1 MLIPFGAS
9 RLTPRYFD
17 AVRDADGSQRIRC
30 RIAHVVIRPAL
41 REALRL
47 SDAGALVPRPAART
61 DSEGAVDPVSL
72 LRAEFE
78 NLCGLW
84 WPVGRRFV
92 SMYFALVAGIVEE
105 HRRELEAR
113 ITAFGAL
120 YHYRDWIHSALAP
133 LPRAWIP
140 ATEAPQTAPAPDSF
154 IACDFAFWSNDGVVA
169 VYVTGT
175 ETIASQRLEDIKR
188 LRDSG
193 ACVLEVPA
201 HVVAMQEPDTLR
213 DLLPGKLRRFWEGER
228 YPTGP
233 SWTDMTGEIE
243 DREP

>member
-1 MLIPFGAS
+1 MLIPYGAS
-9 RLTPRYFD
+9 RLTPRFFD
-17 AVRDADGSQRIRC
+17 VVRDPDGSERVRC
-30 RIAHVVIRPAL
+30 RIAHVEIRPAR
-41 REALRL
+41 REPLRL
-47 SDAGALVPRPAART
+47 SDAGALVPRPTAPPDAVGAT
-61 DSEGAVDPVSL
+61 DQVSL
-72 LRAEFE
+72 LRAAFE

-84 WPVGRRFV
+84 WPTGRRFV

-113 ITAFGAL
+113 FTAFGAL

-140 ATEAPQTAPAPDSF
+140 ATEAPQSAPAPDSF
-154 IACDFAFWSNDGVVA
+154 IACDFAFWSKSGVVA

-201 HVVAMQEPDTLR
+201 DVVAMQEPDRLR
-213 DLLPGKLRRFWEGER
+213 DLLPAELQRFWDGER
-228 YPTGP
+228 YPCGP
-233 SWTDMTGEIE
+233 SWTDMSGEIE
-243 DREP
+243 DREA